1 MIVRA
6 HNVDFKYPFI
16 LHDLLNRIYI
26 FEYFENLKIYIYIQY
41 LSFTIKINLFTLFR
55 RIFSIYQRLE
65 IETKPKKKKKH
76 ICSSNSFLKIVKYRR
91 ISDKSKRASIIP
103 SISLPQKS
111 LAHVS
116 SPTTLL
122 PPS

>member
-16 LHDLLNRIYI
+16 LHDPLNRIYI
-26 FEYFENLKIYIYIQY
+26 FEYFENLRIYIYIQY

-65 IETKPKKKKKH
+65 IETKPKKKKK
-76 ICSSNSFLKIVKYRR
+76 N
-91 ISDKSKRASIIP
+91 ISV
-103 SISLPQKS
+103 LPI
-111 LAHVS
+111 LF
-116 SPTTLL
+116 
-122 PPS
+122 